1 MGQYNTTELN
11 KATHHIIIITI
22 KADNNIYISLCM
34 EVVTYLHFHKSV
46 HNRLKKNAI
55 RSMNKVDYVHN

>member
-11 KATHHIIIITI
+11 IATHHIIIITI
-22 KADNNIYISLCM
+22 KADNNIYYSLCM

-46 HNRLKKNAI
+46 DNRLKKI
-55 RSMNKVDYVHN
+55 HIKKI